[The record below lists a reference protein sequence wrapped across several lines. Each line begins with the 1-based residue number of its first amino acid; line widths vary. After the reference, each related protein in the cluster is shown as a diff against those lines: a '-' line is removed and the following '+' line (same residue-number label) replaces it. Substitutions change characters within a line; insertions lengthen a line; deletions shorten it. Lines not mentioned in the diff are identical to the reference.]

1 MMLIFDYQ
9 ARTLMKKSIVAIAFG
24 CALATAGIAQA
35 QAQNSGAYA
44 IPVPQTGTN
53 SNPFPNLPLQS
64 DTSPY
69 PGLRERSFSD
79 GTRQAPAQV
88 QDTPESRQI
97 YSQCQRRAD
106 REATSNAVMRR
117 AVAQCLNELNQ
128 RRQQGQ

>member
-1 MMLIFDYQ
+1 
-9 ARTLMKKSIVAIAFG
+9 MKKSVLIAIGFS
-24 CALATAGIAQA
+24 CVLAGAGVAQA
-35 QAQNSGAYA
+35 QSQNPGAYA
-44 IPVPQTGTN
+44 MPVPQTGTN

-69 PGLRERSFSD
+69 PGLRERAYSD
-79 GTRQAPAQV
+79 GSRMAPPQV

-117 AVAQCLNELNQ
+117 DIAQCLNELTQ